1 MTTAPAHPDA
11 RPTRG
16 LRFDATCPYCGSDV
30 EYLANSQPHPYEVR
44 AALLCRRCD
53 RQIVVVTV
61 MLGENG
67 RAMKPLSALP

>member
-16 LRFDATCPYCGSDV
+16 LRFDLACPCCAGPV
-30 EYLANSQPHPYEVR
+30 EYLANSRPHPFEAR
-44 AALLCRRCD
+44 ATVLCRRCD